1 MNAFLDAVRTL
12 VRSIIRRLA
21 RLINVVTGGRVSPNA
36 VTITGL
42 LAHIPIAWLIATRHN
57 VWAAGL
63 LVIFG
68 LFDVLDGELA
78 RLQGT
83 TSTAGMLLD
92 SVTDRMKEVLLY
104 TGAAYAIVFGSRPHM
119 AVWAVAACGAS
130 LLVSYTNAWG
140 EAVIAGKQA
149 KDHRLNKAFRTGLM
163 GYEVR
168 MFVLFIGLLSNRV
181 ILAVIVIA
189 LLAAVTAFQRLIKIT
204 QSLNDAK
211 D

>member
-1 MNAFLDAVRTL
+1 MNKNTLTALEIPRASTNLLAPKNHFISVHYIIETSMNAFLDAVRTL

-36 VTITGL
+36 VTITSL

-119 AVWAVAACGAS
+119 AVWAVAA
-130 LLVSYTNAWG
+130 
-140 EAVIAGKQA
+140 
-149 KDHRLNKAFRTGLM
+149 
-163 GYEVR
+163 
-168 MFVLFIGLLSNRV
+168 
-181 ILAVIVIA
+181 
-189 LLAAVTAFQRLIKIT
+189 
-204 QSLNDAK
+204 
-211 D
+211 